1 MAGTGGTG
9 TRTGGTGTRTGGTG
23 TRTGGRTRG
32 RTGVTRTGIF
42 LLAAIEIM
50 NNISLIIE

>member
-1 MAGTGGTG
+1 MAG
-9 TRTGGTGTRTGGTG
+9 TGGTGTRTGGTG